1 MAIMGK
7 VGIELTKEQALQ
19 MADIIPLKLPSMDSL
34 IPEIKLELQ
43 LPDISNLVNIGEI
56 KLPRI

>member
-1 MAIMGK
+1 M
-7 VGIELTKEQALQ
+7 T
-19 MADIIPLKLPSMDSL
+19 DIIPLKLPSMDSL